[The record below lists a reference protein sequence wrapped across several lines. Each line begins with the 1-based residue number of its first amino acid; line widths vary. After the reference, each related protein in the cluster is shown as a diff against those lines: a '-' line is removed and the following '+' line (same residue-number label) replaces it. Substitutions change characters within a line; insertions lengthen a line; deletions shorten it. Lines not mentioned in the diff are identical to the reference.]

1 MKKKCLGP
9 KDLMSFEELLVLAGF
24 LKNKNMKPGDDGR
37 QNNELGEEEDN
48 KLPATSS
55 HKN

>member
-1 MKKKCLGP
+1 
-9 KDLMSFEELLVLAGF
+9 MSFEELLVLAGF